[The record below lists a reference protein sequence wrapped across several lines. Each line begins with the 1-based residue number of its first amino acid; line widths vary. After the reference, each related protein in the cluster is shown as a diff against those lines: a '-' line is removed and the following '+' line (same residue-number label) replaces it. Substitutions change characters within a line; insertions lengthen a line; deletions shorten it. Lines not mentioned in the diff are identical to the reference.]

1 MQPIRQTDHDAM
13 LPLFS
18 APDSLRRILCAGFS
32 APGHGVAP
40 REEVLSH
47 RVMRDNGSGTA
58 TKGAPVG
65 RRLVLGMVGL
75 GVVGIGVGR
84 QLSEGLSNTVASVA
98 PGLASVIPATG
109 GFRIYTVTNGYPEM
123 SKADYRLTVGGLVDR
138 ELTLT
143 FDDIAALPQTGITAD
158 FQCVT
163 GWRVNDVP
171 WSGVLLSDLLRES
184 GVKESARALRFL
196 SFDGVYTESLTLEQS
211 MQPDVLVAT
220 SMWGKT
226 ITREHGGPVRLYVV
240 PMYGYKSLKWLSGIE
255 LGATVVPGYWEQL
268 GYDVDAWVGE
278 SNGRSDDPI
287 T

>member
-1 MQPIRQTDHDAM
+1 MT
-13 LPLFS
+13 LLFS
-18 APDSLRRILCAGFS
+18 VPRNE
-32 APGHGVAP
+32 VAP
-40 REEVLSH
+40 RAEVLSH
-47 RVMRDNGSGTA
+47 SVMTNIGPGTA

-65 RRLVLGMVGL
+65 RRVVLGIVGL

-84 QLSEGLSNTVASVA
+84 QLSEGISNTVGSVA

-109 GFRIYTVTNGYPEM
+109 GFRIYTVTNGYPVM
-123 SKADYRLTVGGLVDR
+123 PVADYRLTVKGLVDR

-143 FDDIAALPQTGITAD
+143 FDDLGALPQTGITAD

-184 GVKESARALRFL
+184 GVKDSARALRFL

-211 MQPDVLVAT
+211 LTPDVLVAT
-220 SMWGKT
+220 SMWGKP

-255 LGATVVPGYWEQL
+255 LGSTVIPGYWEQR
-268 GYDVDAWVGE
+268 GYDIDAWVGE
-278 SNGRSDDPI
+278 SNGRNDDPI
-287 T
+287 V